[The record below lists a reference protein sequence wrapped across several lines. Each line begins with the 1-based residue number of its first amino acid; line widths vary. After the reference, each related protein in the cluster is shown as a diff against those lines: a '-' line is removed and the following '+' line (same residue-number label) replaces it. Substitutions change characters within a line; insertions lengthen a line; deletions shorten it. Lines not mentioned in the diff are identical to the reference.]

1 MPAKP
6 PAAIDA
12 PVEHSGYADDQRVP
26 LPSLDPTGRWIAAF
40 EQPADPTQPRLVI
53 IDVTTGERA
62 HQRNVLGGAEPRAR
76 DLVGGTCSGPGAQLH
91 WRPGGGSPRVA
102 LACDG
107 DTGRQV
113 TVVDT
118 RGRVVTTAV
127 VESTPGVLLRTQSCT
142 RGLAGV
148 LVVTIAIRTTQGP
161 APLPSPGVTVQ

>member
-1 MPAKP
+1 MAPSPVRGTSSAGPAF
-6 PAAIDA
+6 A
-12 PVEHSGYADDQRVP
+12 
-26 LPSLDPTGRWIAAF
+26 
-40 EQPADPTQPRLVI
+40 
-53 IDVTTGERA
+53 
-62 HQRNVLGGAEPRAR
+62 
-76 DLVGGTCSGPGAQLH
+76 GPGAQLH

-148 LVVTIAIRTTQGP
+148 LVVTIAIRTTQEP